1 MIKRTFSLTLLSTA
15 LLSISATATAAI
27 TLKVADN
34 HWATH
39 PTVVAL
45 KEMGKEL
52 ESKTQ
57 GEVTLQ
63 IFSDSVLGTEKEA
76 IDQMKMGILDIVRAS
91 PITLESYNKT
101 YGLLTLP
108 YLFSSREDM
117 YSAMGAIKDELYV
130 ETEKDGFKAIAW
142 NEAGSRSFYNSKRPI
157 NTPEDLKGLKIRV
170 PNSRSF
176 IETIELLGATP
187 TPLPFGEIYTGL
199 QQGIVDG
206 AEGVHTLLTEAKHG
220 EVAKYFSFDEH
231 FMVPDMVVIANNSWN
246 KLSDEQ
252 KNIIS
257 ELSVKYTERVAELEQ
272 EKSQKLLDLAKTEL
286 NVKFNDVDKQPFKE
300 LVEPMYVKARQNQRV
315 AYYLNKIENQ

>member
-1 MIKRTFSLTLLSTA
+1 MIKRTLSLTLLSTA
-15 LLSISATATAAI
+15 LFSIASVANASI

-39 PTVVAL
+39 PTVVAM
-45 KEMGKEL
+45 KEMGKAL
-52 ESKTQ
+52 EKETH
-57 GEVTLQ
+57 GEVKIQ
-63 IFSDSVLGTEKEA
+63 VFSDSVLGTEKEA

-108 YLFSSREDM
+108 YLFNDREDM
-117 YSAMGAIKDELYV
+117 YSAMNKIKDELYL
-130 ETEKDGFKAIAW
+130 ETEKNGFRAIAW

-157 NTPEDLKGLKIRV
+157 YTPEDLKGLKIRV

-176 IETIELLGATP
+176 IETIQLLGATP

-231 FMVPDMVVIANNSWN
+231 FMVPDMVVISDRSWK
-246 KLSDEQ
+246 KLTPEQ
-252 KNIIS
+252 QQIMTSLS
-257 ELSVKYTERVAELEQ
+257 EKYTKRVAELEQ
-272 EKSQKLLDLAKTEL
+272 EKSQRLLDLAKTEL
-286 NVKFNDVDKQPFKE
+286 HVKFNQVDKKPFKA
-300 LVEPMYVKARQNQRV
+300 LVEPMYVKARKNPRI
-315 AYYLNKIENQ
+315 AYYLNKIESK

>member
-1 MIKRTFSLTLLSTA
+1 MMKKTFCLTLLSTA
-15 LLSISATATAAI
+15 LASVSTMANSAI

-52 ESKTQ
+52 EKQTH
-57 GEVTLQ
+57 GEVKFQ

-76 IDQMKMGILDIVRAS
+76 MDQMKMGILDIVRAS
-91 PITLESYNKT
+91 PITLESYDKT

-108 YLFSSREDM
+108 YLFNDRKNM
-117 YSAMGAIKDELYV
+117 YSAMKAIKDELYL
-130 ETEKDGFKAIAW
+130 ETKDKGFRAIAW

-157 NTPEDLKGLKIRV
+157 YKPEDLKGLKIRV

-176 IETIELLGATP
+176 IETVELLGATA

-220 EVAKYFSFDEH
+220 EVAKYFSFDNH
-231 FMVPDMVVIANNSWN
+231 FMVPDMVVISNRSWGKLTSEQQEIIT
-246 KLSDEQ
+246 KLSA
-252 KNIIS
+252 
-257 ELSVKYTERVAELEQ
+257 KYTQRVETLEQ
-272 EKSQKLLDLAKTEL
+272 EKSQRLLLSAKNDLG
-286 NVKFNDVDKQPFKE
+286 VKFNDVDTKPFKK
-300 LVEPMYVKARQNQRV
+300 LVEPMYIKARENKKI
-315 AYYLNKIENQ
+315 AYYLDNISK

>member
-1 MIKRTFSLTLLSTA
+1 MIKKTFSLTLLSTA
-15 LLSISATATAAI
+15 LVSTMAHSAI

-39 PTVVAL
+39 PTVIAL

-52 ESKTQ
+52 EEKTQ
-57 GEVTLQ
+57 GEVKLQ
-63 IFSDSVLGTEKEA
+63 VFSDSVLGTEKEA

-108 YLFSSREDM
+108 YLFDSREDM
-117 YSAMGAIKDELYV
+117 YSAMNTIKDELYL
-130 ETEKDGFKAIAW
+130 ETEKEGFRAIAW

-157 NTPEDLKGLKIRV
+157 YTPEDLKGLKIRV

-231 FMVPDMVVIANNSWN
+231 FMVPDMVVIANRSWN
-246 KLSDEQ
+246 KLTPEQ
-252 KNIIS
+252 QNLIT
-257 ELSVKYTERVAELEQ
+257 ELSEKYTQRVEELEQ
-272 EKSQKLLDLAKTEL
+272 AKAQELLDLAKSEL
-286 NVKFNDVDKQPFKE
+286 NVEFNDVDKKPFKA
-300 LVEPMYVKARQNQRV
+300 LVEPMYVKAKENPKI
-315 AYYLNKIENQ
+315 AYYLNKIENK